1 MAENNFKIVRRK
13 RGKKAWFEDS
23 VGKRIT
29 KKFIITHMSTEG
41 PLTKCVT
48 RKGEYAYSVLQEK
61 LYYSESNSI
70 TINQLFDNIFA
81 IKVSRDSIKMY
92 LYNGEGKFLTEEIS
106 QFGFG
111 FSNGLI
117 PAKSNELWGY
127 VDEELNWVIQQQ
139 FPFMPDDFDDEG
151 YATTMKNN
159 KQVVQSQMSVINLS
173 GEIVITGTNCKKLIH
188 VTGDLYKLILEEGE
202 GIINEKHEV
211 VIPPIYE
218 EITMNGGYFVVKRNG
233 KYGVFDNNGNEIF
246 ECIYP
251 EVIDTGKKLI
261 VPEFQRQELNYININ
276 KS

>member
-1 MAENNFKIVRRK
+1 MAENNFKIVRGK
-13 RGKKAWFEDS
+13 RGKKSWFENNA
-23 VGKRIT
+23 GKRIT
-29 KKFIITHMSTEG
+29 KKFVITHMCTEG
-41 PLTKCVT
+41 PLIKCIT
-48 RKGEYAYSVLQEK
+48 QKGMYAYSAMQER
-61 LYYSESNSI
+61 LYHSKNNISI
-70 TINQLFDNIFA
+70 KQLFDNIFA
-81 IKVSRDSIKMY
+81 IKIPDNSDKMY
-92 LYNGEGKFLTEEIS
+92 LYNREGKFLTEEIT

-127 VDEELNWVIQQQ
+127 VDEDLNWVIQPQ

-159 KQVVQSQMSVINLS
+159 RQEVKSQMSVINRQ

-188 VTGDLYKLILEEGE
+188 ITGDLYKLILEEGE
-202 GIINEKHEV
+202 EIINEKHEV

-218 EITMNGGYFVVKRNG
+218 EITMNGGYFVVKRNS